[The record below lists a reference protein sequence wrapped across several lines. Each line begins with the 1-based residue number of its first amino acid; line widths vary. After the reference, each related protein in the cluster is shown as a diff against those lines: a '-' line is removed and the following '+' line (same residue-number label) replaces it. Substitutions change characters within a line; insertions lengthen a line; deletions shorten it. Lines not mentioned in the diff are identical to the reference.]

1 MNLTTITLIAIGGA
15 FALEGAVWAI
25 FPRQMRDMYEQ
36 VFAMPEKVL
45 HSSGLASV
53 AIGTILIVLGVKF
66 AGI

>member
-1 MNLTTITLIAIGGA
+1 MNLTTILLIAIGGA
-15 FALEGAVWAI
+15 FALEGAIWAI
-25 FPRQMRDMYEQ
+25 FPTQMRDMYQQ

-53 AIGTILIVLGVKF
+53 AIGMVLIVLGVKF